1 MLTTAICLTT
11 AVFATLAFAYIRGM
25 AFVKQNAPDNMVKF
39 HFIMVAVRFMFA
51 VTAVGLFILF
61 SDNRHDTLVFAAF
74 VVALYLLVMALT
86 IIVKH

>member
-51 VTAVGLFILF
+51 VTAVMLLLIE
-61 SDNRHDTLVFAAF
+61 
-74 VVALYLLVMALT
+74 YLLLVSLSELRSS
-86 IIVKH
+86 